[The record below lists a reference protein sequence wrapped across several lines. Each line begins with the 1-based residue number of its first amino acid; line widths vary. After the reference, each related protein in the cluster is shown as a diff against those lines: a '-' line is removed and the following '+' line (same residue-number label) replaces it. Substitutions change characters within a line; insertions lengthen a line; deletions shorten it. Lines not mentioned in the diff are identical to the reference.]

1 MKKIKEI
8 AKAERTDIQ
17 TLMNFV
23 GIYCR
28 QNHDGEKT
36 PFSFRLL
43 DIHEIEKEET
53 LLCEECTRLLT
64 YGLTMRIKCPH
75 HPKPMC
81 KKCETQCYHGEYK
94 SKIREI
100 MKYSGMVMIKRGR
113 LDMLYHYFK

>member
-1 MKKIKEI
+1 MKKREI
-8 AKAERTDIQ
+8 ARMERADIQ
-17 TLMNFV
+17 TLMKFV

-36 PFSFRLL
+36 PFSFRLF
-43 DIHEIEKEET
+43 DISEIEKEET
-53 LLCEECTRLLT
+53 LLCEGCTRLLT

-100 MKYSGMVMIKRGR
+100 MKYSGMYMIKHGR
-113 LDMLYHYFK
+113 VDMLYHYFR